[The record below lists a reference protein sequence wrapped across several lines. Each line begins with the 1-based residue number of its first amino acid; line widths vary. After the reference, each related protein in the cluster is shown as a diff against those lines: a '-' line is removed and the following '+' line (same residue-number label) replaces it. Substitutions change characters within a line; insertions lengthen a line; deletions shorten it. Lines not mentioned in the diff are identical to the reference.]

1 MIYHVN
7 SSWLMATELAM
18 TRLLFNRLQLAI
30 FHFINPIDS
39 INAYLN
45 YWVFFQYTICEQK
58 QDTFTES
65 ILRIENILL
74 EDEGLYSC
82 ATRLNNGE
90 LSASA
95 HNKKI
100 TVLSSGMCT

>member
-1 MIYHVN
+1 
-7 SSWLMATELAM
+7 MATESAM
-18 TRLLFNRLQLAI
+18 TRNRLQLAS
-30 FHFINPIDS
+30 FHFANPIVS
-39 INAYLN
+39 MHI
-45 YWVFFQYTICEQK
+45 YWVFFQYTVCERK

-82 ATRLNNGE
+82 TTRLNNGE
-90 LSASA
+90 LSAST

>member
-1 MIYHVN
+1 MPTESAMI
-7 SSWLMATELAM
+7 
-18 TRLLFNRLQLAI
+18 RLLFNRLQLAI
-30 FHFINPIDS
+30 FHFANPIAS
-39 INAYLN
+39 VCI
-45 YWVFFQYTICEQK
+45 YWVFVFQYTICEQK

>member
-1 MIYHVN
+1 MIYHIN
-7 SSWLMATELAM
+7 SSWLVATESA
-18 TRLLFNRLQLAI
+18 RYGLLFNRFNLQFANLKASVHI
-30 FHFINPIDS
+30 
-39 INAYLN
+39 
-45 YWVFFQYTICEQK
+45 YWVFVFQYTICEQK

-74 EDEGLYSC
+74 EDEGLYLC

-90 LSASA
+90 LFTSA

-100 TVLSSGMCT
+100 TVLSSGMCTW